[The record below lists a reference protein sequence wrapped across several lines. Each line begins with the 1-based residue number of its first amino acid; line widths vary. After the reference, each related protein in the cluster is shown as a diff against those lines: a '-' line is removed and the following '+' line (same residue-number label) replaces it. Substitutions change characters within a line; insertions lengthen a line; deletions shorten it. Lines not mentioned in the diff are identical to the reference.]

1 MLYKYN
7 QEDNSIEPMP
17 FCDFG
22 SINKLEKDLE
32 NLLADNLSD
41 LFIEDGQLMTIFQ
54 ERARQEEPDLY
65 ALDCNGNLVIFE
77 LKRGKVPGDTT
88 IQIMR
93 YAQKWGQMS
102 YFELQEYYRKY
113 DNGENRRELSEA
125 HKEAFGLNKALSI
138 EQFNRKQK
146 LFIVGSSGDDE
157 LIRAVDYWKTQGLD
171 IDFIPYRLYSIG
183 GKYYFEFFSKPYDI
197 HINPKDNK
205 GIIFDTNKT
214 YDDKAVWDMLKNQK
228 VSAYGSVAGVVN
240 SFNRGDYVFYYHK
253 GWGIIAAGRIK
264 SDTRENKENSRD
276 KELYNEVELLTPAI
290 QSNDE
295 IRCISPS
302 EVCELL
308 DKGFYW
314 AKTAKVPYLSEEESK
329 KLLDC
334 LQKKYQE

>member
-1 MLYKYN
+1 MLYEYN

-113 DNGENRRELSEA
+113 DNGENRS
-125 HKEAFGLNKALSI
+125 
-138 EQFNRKQK
+138 
-146 LFIVGSSGDDE
+146 
-157 LIRAVDYWKTQGLD
+157 T
-171 IDFIPYRLYSIG
+171 
-183 GKYYFEFFSKPYDI
+183 
-197 HINPKDNK
+197 
-205 GIIFDTNKT
+205 
-214 YDDKAVWDMLKNQK
+214 
-228 VSAYGSVAGVVN
+228 
-240 SFNRGDYVFYYHK
+240 
-253 GWGIIAAGRIK
+253 
-264 SDTRENKENSRD
+264 
-276 KELYNEVELLTPAI
+276 
-290 QSNDE
+290 
-295 IRCISPS
+295 
-302 EVCELL
+302 
-308 DKGFYW
+308 
-314 AKTAKVPYLSEEESK
+314 
-329 KLLDC
+329 
-334 LQKKYQE
+334 